1 MGSEVGPKEA
11 QRNRLDLPVLR
22 HQPRGIT
29 GPLHELRRSFV
40 RASVAVG
47 HETRGGSLLGR

>member
-40 RASVAVG
+40 CASVAVG